1 LHDGRKIFDRVVVES
16 VGDAESGAKWSTKKA
31 GTCGGSNQRKAGK
44 IKTNRAGGGALID
57 YDIDAEIF
65 DGGVKVLF
73 DDFGKA
79 MNFVDEEDISLLQ
92 AREQAGEVA
101 CFFDGRA

>member
-44 IKTNRAGGGALID
+44 VKTNRAGGGALID

-73 DDFGKA
+73 DDFGES
-79 MNFVDEEDISLLQ
+79 MNFIDEEDVSLL
-92 AREQAGEVA
+92 
-101 CFFDGRA
+101 